1 MYTVDYAASTVYKS
15 NPSTTWSR
23 NYSTFAPII
32 SSSALFRCSTIILTL
47 FKVIIVSELVFII
60 VIIHNITEA
69 QALGFAEAD
78 PTADVEG
85 HDVQAKIALLA
96 KLAFG

>member
-1 MYTVDYAASTVYKS
+1 MMCVNT
-15 NPSTTWSR
+15 
-23 NYSTFAPII
+23 I
-32 SSSALFRCSTIILTL
+32 LFRIMMYVPILFCIMMYVHYIL
-47 FKVIIVSELVFII
+47 FRIMIFAHSILFCIMMYVHSILFCIMK
-60 VIIHNITEA
+60 EA

>member
-1 MYTVDYAASTVYKS
+1 M
-15 NPSTTWSR
+15 
-23 NYSTFAPII
+23 FFL
-32 SSSALFRCSTIILTL
+32 SSLEDLTL
-47 FKVIIVSELVFII
+47 LLLLLFSPPFSLTPLYSLQT
-60 VIIHNITEA
+60 HTEA
-69 QALGFAEAD
+69 QDLGYAEAD

>member
-1 MYTVDYAASTVYKS
+1 MYYDVCLFCVMMCLHSIIFRIMMCVYS
-15 NPSTTWSR
+15 
-23 NYSTFAPII
+23 I
-32 SSSALFRCSTIILTL
+32 LFCGM
-47 FKVIIVSELVFII
+47 V
-60 VIIHNITEA
+60 EA

>member
-1 MYTVDYAASTVYKS
+1 MMYVHS
-15 NPSTTWSR
+15 
-23 NYSTFAPII
+23 I
-32 SSSALFRCSTIILTL
+32 LFRIM
-47 FKVIIVSELVFII
+47 K
-60 VIIHNITEA
+60 EA

>member
-1 MYTVDYAASTVYKS
+1 MEDEGADYSD
-15 NPSTTWSR
+15 
-23 NYSTFAPII
+23 
-32 SSSALFRCSTIILTL
+32 AL
-47 FKVIIVSELVFII
+47 K
-60 VIIHNITEA
+60 EA

-96 KLAFG
+96 KLGFGYDFHLICMSCSFLLFFTSHHYYRPINSSNLILHYHK